1 MSENPAVSPP
11 ARRIPGWL
19 VLVAV
24 GLVLFAFPLVIQS
37 GYRVFLATQIG
48 CYLLV
53 AMGLNLLTGYG
64 GQTSLG
70 HGALVAIGAYV
81 TAITTTTYG
90 WNFWPALAAS
100 VAVVSVCGAIMA
112 LPALRVSS
120 WYLALLTFGLASV
133 THAMLIEWSGL
144 TGGYQGIIG
153 IPMQAIGAW
162 RFDANAL
169 FWLVAGLNVVAFIV
183 IRRFLTGRYG
193 RGLVAVRDNPLAAVA
208 SGVPLARIKLWA
220 FTVSAALAGLA
231 GALLAVQ
238 KQVVTPDEFGPEFSI
253 FFLLVVVLGGGG
265 SLWGP
270 VIGTAVFFALPELMT
285 ALAQWR
291 MLVYGILLLVLM
303 IYAPHGLEGMLRGAM
318 ARLWPHRASGGPA
331 PERGDA
337 AAAIRLEAPAEELK
351 IAGLVKRFGGVCAT
365 DAIDLEVPAGS
376 CHAIV
381 GPNGSGKTT
390 LLNLVSGYYLPDAGS
405 VKLGGRELAGKTA
418 AALVAEGIGRTFQTP
433 KLLPEMT
440 VIENVL
446 LGAFPDERASAAAVA
461 LATPFARREAAQLRQ
476 RAQDL
481 LSFVGLSAQAHERAG
496 NVPHG
501 QQRLVEI
508 ARALM
513 GRPQLLLLDE
523 PAAGLSMEELDRL
536 ASLVRAIRTAG
547 ITQIIVEHHL
557 DLVGALADRVT
568 VIDRGRV
575 LCEGSAGEVFADP
588 RVIAAYMGSQP
599 VEMPTRSQ
607 EQPADDRTA

>member
-1 MSENPAVSPP
+1 MSDIAAASGPAGRRVP
-11 ARRIPGWL
+11 AWL
-19 VLVAV
+19 GLALVVLA
-24 GLVLFAFPLVIQS
+24 LVAFPLVIQS

-53 AMGLNLLTGYG
+53 AMGLNLVTGYG

-81 TAITTTTYG
+81 TAICTTTYG
-90 WNFWPALAAS
+90 WSFWPALIAS
-100 VAVVSVCGAIMA
+100 VALVSICGAIMA

-120 WYLALLTFGLASV
+120 WYLALLTFGFAGV

-144 TGGYQGIIG
+144 TGGYQGIIN
-153 IPMQAIGAW
+153 IPMPRIGDY
-162 RFDANAL
+162 RFDATAL
-169 FWLVAGLNVVAFIV
+169 FWLVGGLNVAAFVAL
-183 IRRFLTGRYG
+183 RRLLAGRYG
-193 RGLVAVRDNPLAAVA
+193 RGLIAVRDNPLAAVA

-291 MLVYGILLLVLM
+291 MLVYGALLLVLM
-303 IYAPHGLEGMLRGAM
+303 IYAPHGLEGALRALV
-318 ARLWPHRASGGPA
+318 ARVRPQVPKAALPPPVSTDTTTAIG
-331 PERGDA
+331 RGT
-337 AAAIRLEAPAEELK
+337 PAEGLK
-351 IAGLVKRFGGVCAT
+351 VRGLIKQFGGVRAA
-365 DAIDLEVPAGS
+365 DGIDLDVPAAS

-405 VKLGGRELAGKTA
+405 VRLGDRELAGRGA
-418 AALVAEGIGRTFQTP
+418 AGLVAEGIGRTFQTP

-440 VIENVL
+440 VLDNVL

-461 LATPFARREAAQLRQ
+461 LATPAARLEAERLRQ
-476 RAQDL
+476 RAREL
-481 LSFVGLSAQAHERAG
+481 LAFVGLGAQAPDLAG

-501 QQRLVEI
+501 QQRLIEI

-513 GRPQLLLLDE
+513 ARPQLLLLDE

-536 ASLVRAIRTAG
+536 AELVRAIRAAG
-547 ITQIIVEHHL
+547 ITQVIVEHHL
-557 DLVGALADRVT
+557 DLVGALADRIT
-568 VIDRGRV
+568 VVDRGRI
-575 LCEGSAGEVFADP
+575 LSEGTAGEVFADP
-588 RVIAAYMGSQP
+588 RVIGAYMGSQT
-599 VEMPTRSQ
+599 VDV
-607 EQPADDRTA
+607 PAPAQGAAER